1 VVGSIVFHSYKG
13 GTGKTTLAVNVS
25 ALLARAGYRVVLL
38 DLDVYAPTLHSYFG
52 IEPPKWINDFLFEVA
67 EAKDILTDVTP
78 ILSKSAAEGNA
89 SHENNSGKLF
99 VGFSNPSKDEI
110 YKLEGG
116 TREKVQLL
124 RRFISLRE
132 EIFSAINADYL
143 IIDTSPGIRYWS
155 LNALAVANV
164 LYLALKAGD
173 VDIAGTKKM
182 AADIYSAFSKFGAK
196 PFLILNRVA
205 GYCVP
210 NTLLQRQPTPDHS
223 DPSTS
228 SSSTLSLIP
237 GQNEMSQVSKERSA
251 EIIKN
256 IGINIVAEMPCFCD
270 IMFSEK
276 EFLTVLHDPD
286 HPFSKRIGDL
296 ATQSQRL
303 LGEKSSNG

>member
-1 VVGSIVFHSYKG
+1 MVGSIVFHSYKG

-38 DLDVYAPTLHSYFG
+38 DLDVYAPTLHSYFE

-78 ILSKSAAEGNA
+78 ILSKTAVEGNA
-89 SHENNSGKLF
+89 SHEPNSGKLF

-132 EIFSAINADYL
+132 EIFSTINADYL

-210 NTLLQRQPTPDHS
+210 NTLFQRQPAPDHS
-223 DPSTS
+223 GSAAPG
-228 SSSTLSLIP
+228 STLSMQP
-237 GQNEMSQVSKERSA
+237 TQNEMTQVSKERSA
-251 EIIKN
+251 QIVKN

-270 IMFSEK
+270 LMFSEK
-276 EFLTVLHDPD
+276 EFLTVLHDPE

-303 LGEKSSNG
+303 LGEKS